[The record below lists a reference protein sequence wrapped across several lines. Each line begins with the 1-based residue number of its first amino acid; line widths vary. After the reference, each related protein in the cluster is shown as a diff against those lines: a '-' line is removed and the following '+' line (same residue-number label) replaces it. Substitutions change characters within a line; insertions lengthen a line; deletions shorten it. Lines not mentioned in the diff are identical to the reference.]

1 MFEFIQSVPS
11 RQPIV
16 TRQGG
21 SVPKNAATHSMPTLT
36 ARTSPSRQTLIQE
49 DTYYRIL
56 RALEANP
63 EISQRDLARQLGIS
77 VGGLNYCLKALITKG
92 LVKLE
97 NFQHSRHKFKYV
109 YLLTPSGIAQKA
121 TMTKDFLRRKMEEHE
136 SLKAEIEALRA
147 EVLARGS
154 EAVILTGPSEA
165 K

>member
-1 MFEFIQSVPS
+1 
-11 RQPIV
+11 
-16 TRQGG
+16 
-21 SVPKNAATHSMPTLT
+21 MPTLT
-36 ARTSPSRQTLIQE
+36 ARTNASRQTLIQE

-63 EISQRDLARQLGIS
+63 EISQRDLALQLGIS
-77 VGGLNYCLKALITKG
+77 VGGLNYCLKALMTKG

-121 TMTKDFLRRKMEEHE
+121 TMTKDFLRRKMDEYEA
-136 SLKAEIEALRA
+136 LRAEIEALRA
-147 EVLARGS
+147 EVVARGA
-154 EAVILTGPSEA
+154 EVAVLPGLSGS

>member
-1 MFEFIQSVPS
+1 
-11 RQPIV
+11 
-16 TRQGG
+16 
-21 SVPKNAATHSMPTLT
+21 MPTLT

-77 VGGLNYCLKALITKG
+77 VGGLNYCLKALMTKG

-109 YLLTPSGIAQKA
+109 YLLTPSGIAEKA
-121 TMTKDFLRRKMEEHE
+121 TMTKDFLRRKMDEYEA
-136 SLKAEIEALRA
+136 LRAEIEVLTA
-147 EVLARGS
+147 EVLARGAEAAIQPSAS
-154 EAVILTGPSEA
+154 EAEGVRNYVCEA
-165 K
+165 